1 MTKYMLYIVI
11 PYRDREQQLLAY
23 LKQTVQIFKSTF
35 KDFRIIIIEQ
45 GNIKPFNKGLLLNVA
60 VKHLEMQDD
69 DEIIFQDVSIL
80 PTRNVILECY
90 KPKIKSD
97 CAVGIYSHETSMGGV
112 VKINKRLFDSINGFP
127 TNYWGWGS
135 ESNTLRERLN
145 MAGATCIIKYSPNT
159 NISNA
164 SFIVPEEPAS
174 ISREKRLEGERNEAL
189 HKFFRQCNRERKIYT
204 IEKSGLTT
212 THFTPLRHLYLE
224 GEPSIEFITVDI

>member
-1 MTKYMLYIVI
+1 MTKYMLYIII

-23 LKQTVQIFKSTF
+23 LNQTVPIFKSVF
-35 KDFRIIIIEQ
+35 EGFRIIIIEQ

-60 VKHLEMQDD
+60 VKYLEMHDD

-97 CAVGIYSHETSMGGV
+97 CVLGIYSHEASMGGV
-112 VKINKRLFDSINGFP
+112 VKINKKTFDSVNGFP

-135 ESNTLRERLN
+135 ESNTFRDRLS
-145 MAGATCIIKYSPNT
+145 MAGVTCTIKYSPNT
-159 NISNA
+159 SIADSL
-164 SFIVPEEPAS
+164 FITSEEPAS

-224 GEPSIEFITVDI
+224 EEPFVEFITVDI